1 MVSDPRYR
9 VENVRL
15 GYGKEPV
22 ISGLS
27 TSIPAGSFTAVIGP
41 NGCGKST
48 LLRGLARL
56 LAPSQGRITLDGGDL
71 AAMKPKELAR
81 IVGLLPQSATA
92 PEGIGVREL
101 VARGRFP
108 HQNLWHLTSRAD
120 EEAIEA
126 ALARTSTT
134 ELAER
139 RLAELSGGQR
149 QRVWAAMLLAQEPEI
164 LLLDEPTTYLDIAH
178 QIDFLD
184 LFAQLNADGSSVVA
198 VLHDLNQAARYADHI
213 IAMRTGRIVAEGP
226 PGEVITE
233 ELLREVFGLDSVVIE
248 DPETKGV
255 LVVPAAPRLT
265 RPDNSPARARQ
276 T

>member
-1 MVSDPRYR
+1 MTDVRYR
-9 VENVRL
+9 VEGVRL

-22 ISGLS
+22 ITDLS
-27 TSIPAGSFTAVIGP
+27 TAIPAGSFTAVIGP

-48 LLRGLARL
+48 LLRGLAHL
-56 LAPSQGRITLDGGDL
+56 LVPTAGSISLDGRDL
-71 AAMKPKELAR
+71 ETIKPKELAR
-81 IVGLLPQSATA
+81 VVGLLPQSASA

-108 HQNLWHLTSRAD
+108 HQNVWHVTSRAD

-126 ALARTSTT
+126 ALVRTHTRD
-134 ELAER
+134 LAGR

-178 QIDFLD
+178 QIDFLN
-184 LFAQLNADGSSVVA
+184 LFSQLNADGATVVT
-198 VLHDLNQAARYADHI
+198 VLHELNQAARYANHI
-213 IAMRTGRIVAEGP
+213 IAMREGRIVAEGTP
-226 PGEVITE
+226 HEVITE
-233 ELLREVFGLDSVVIE
+233 ELLREVFGLESVVIE

-255 LVVPAAPRLT
+255 LVVPAAPRI
-265 RPDNSPARARQ
+265 SHS
-276 T
+276 